1 VGKTRLCLRS
11 VLAVLLCTAA
21 GAAANDGL
29 QASSQKGPL
38 SKDRTVQKEDAT
50 ADPNLTGRVKDYVSK
65 QLWKSRISTLP
76 ADSTAGRQEKDDL
89 DLLVDRLKAAETKV
103 KPRGHAAAEG
113 GRTLRPADPNAAA
126 AASPAPAPTSV
137 TPARSSGADAN
148 PAAAAT
154 LTLPEGLDPNTA
166 TDPFK
171 IAEILYAAGLRSKAA
186 PYYQRALAQLDPQD
200 KKKASERQWILLQL
214 GRCWREDQPAQA
226 RQMFSQLISEY
237 PDSPWLNV
245 ARTWQGLT
253 DWYLTE
259 QPRQFI
265 QRSASSAPQPSRG
278 SESTVQ
284 P

>member
-1 VGKTRLCLRS
+1 

-21 GAAANDGL
+21 GAKANDAL

-38 SKDRTVQKEDAT
+38 SKDRTVQKNDAP
-50 ADPNLTGRVKDYVSK
+50 ADPNLAGRVKDYVSK
-65 QLWKSRISTLP
+65 QLWKSRISALP
-76 ADSTAGRQEKDDL
+76 ADSTAGRKEKDDL
-89 DLLVDRLKAAETKV
+89 DLLVGRLKTAETRVKPKGHTAAET
-103 KPRGHAAAEG
+103 
-113 GRTLRPADPNAAA
+113 GRTSRAADPNAAA
-126 AASPAPAPTSV
+126 AASPAPAPTSA
-137 TPARSSGADAN
+137 TPAQSSGADAN
-148 PAAAAT
+148 AAA
-154 LTLPEGLDPNTA
+154 LSLPEGLDPNTA

-171 IAEILYAAGLRSKAA
+171 IAEILYTAGLRSKAA
-186 PYYQRALAQLDPQD
+186 PYYQRALAQLDLQD
-200 KKKASERQWILLQL
+200 KKKASQRQWILLQL

-237 PDSPWLNV
+237 PDSPWLDV

-265 QRSASSAPQPSRG
+265 QRSVSPAPRQSPRAASA
-278 SESTVQ
+278 VQ